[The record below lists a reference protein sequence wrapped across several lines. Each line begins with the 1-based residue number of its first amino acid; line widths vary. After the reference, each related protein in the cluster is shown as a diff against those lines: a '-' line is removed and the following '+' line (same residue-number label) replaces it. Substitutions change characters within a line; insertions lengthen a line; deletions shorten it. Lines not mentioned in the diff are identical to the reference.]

1 MLGRGAG
8 QRREWSS
15 DENRDAAVRF
25 PARTVLS
32 GASILKSAENM
43 AATTGKLANDAYNIR
58 SGHRRAR
65 VRDKAAGQK
74 MRFRPMVARVTAMAK
89 LTHMAAIF
97 RLDLWCRS
105 LPLYSRLY
113 K

>member
-1 MLGRGAG
+1 MQSVDF
-8 QRREWSS
+8 QRTL
-15 DENRDAAVRF
+15 VF
-25 PARTVLS
+25 PALQ
-32 GASILKSAENM
+32 LKSAVKI
-43 AATTGKLANDAYNIR
+43 AAITAKVANDAYNIC
-58 SGHRRAR
+58 SGHLRAR
-65 VRDKAAGQK
+65 VRDQAAGQNVV
-74 MRFRPMVARVTAMAK
+74 RPMIARVTAMAK

>member
-1 MLGRGAG
+1 MLGIGAE
-8 QRREWSS
+8 QRREWGS

-43 AATTGKLANDAYNIR
+43 AAIAAKAGNDAYNIR
-58 SGHRRAR
+58 SSHRRAR
-65 VRDKAAGQK
+65 VRDKAAGQNVI
-74 MRFRPMVARVTAMAK
+74 RPMIARVTAMAK

>member
-1 MLGRGAG
+1 L
-8 QRREWSS
+8 
-15 DENRDAAVRF
+15 VF
-25 PARTVLS
+25 KL
-32 GASILKSAENM
+32 AENV
-43 AATTGKLANDAYNIR
+43 AAIAAKVANDAYNSC
-58 SGHRRAR
+58 SGHRRAW
-65 VRDKAAGQK
+65 VRDQAAGQNVV
-74 MRFRPMVARVTAMAK
+74 RPMIARVTAMAK